1 MRKERTYQLQ
11 IKFYKFKSVIMNTFL
26 FNYFLDRLSLMFI
39 YLLLY
44 ITLNNYDSA
53 LITPPIAA
61 EILSRATSYAIWQN
75 KNFYHTT
82 HIEITRPL
90 IIIII

>member
-26 FNYFLDRLSLMFI
+26 FNYFLDRLSLII

-61 EILSRATSYAIWQN
+61 EILSR
-75 KNFYHTT
+75 
-82 HIEITRPL
+82 HILCNMAE
-90 IIIII
+90 